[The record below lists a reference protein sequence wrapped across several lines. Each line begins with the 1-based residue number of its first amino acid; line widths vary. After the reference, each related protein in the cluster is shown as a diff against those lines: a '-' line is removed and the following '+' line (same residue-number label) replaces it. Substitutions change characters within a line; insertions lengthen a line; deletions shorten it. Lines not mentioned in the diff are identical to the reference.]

1 MDQDLINMMIGMG
14 AAVFGWFMRVIWQSV
29 RDLQIADQ
37 KLVSELH
44 SFSGKLAHDLH
55 VFKEH
60 VPVTYV
66 SKADF
71 AEILKSIHAK
81 LDRICDKLD
90 NKQDRSES

>member
-1 MDQDLINMMIGMG
+1 MDQELINMMIGMG
-14 AAVFGWFMRVIWQSV
+14 AAVFGWFMRIIWQSV

-44 SFSGKLAHDLH
+44 I
-55 VFKEH
+55 FKEN

-71 AEILKSIHAK
+71 AEILKSINTK

-90 NKQDRSES
+90 NKQDRSDS

>member
-1 MDQDLINMMIGMG
+1 MDQELINMMIGMG
-14 AAVFGWFMRVIWQSV
+14 AAVFGWFMRIIWQSV

-44 SFSGKLAHDLH
+44 M
-55 VFKEH
+55 FKEH

-71 AEILKSIHAK
+71 AEILKSINTK

-90 NKQDRSES
+90 NKQDRSDP